1 MEDISGLK
9 DEELVFHYREKEE
22 DAAFVELVNRY
33 LKPVYNFS
41 LRLCGNPKDAEEI
54 SQESFV
60 KLWKHIGA
68 FRQGERFKTWL
79 YTIVR
84 NTTIDWMR
92 KKKSVLFSEFE
103 NEDGN
108 NYLED
113 TLVDTEKTA
122 HELFELS
129 ENKIL
134 VEKLLN
140 ELSVQYREVLVLRY
154 HESLDFEE
162 IGKMLKK
169 SVNTVKSQHRRAL
182 IILRKKLGGAP
193 K

>member
-1 MEDISGLK
+1 MEDVTQLK
-9 DEELVFHYREKEE
+9 DEELVFHYMEGN
-22 DAAFVELVNRY
+22 DSAFVELVNRY

-41 LRLCGNPKDAEEI
+41 HRLCGDKKDAEEI

-60 KLWKHIGA
+60 KLWKNIGK
-68 FRQGERFKTWL
+68 FKQEQKFKTWF

-92 KKKSVLFSEFE
+92 KKKQIVFSEFD
-103 NEDGN
+103 NEDGGN
-108 NYLED
+108 FLED

-122 HELFELS
+122 HELFELA
-129 ENKIL
+129 ENKKM
-134 VEKLLN
+134 VEHMLN
-140 ELSVQYREVLVLRY
+140 EMSLQYREVLLLRY
-154 HESLDFEE
+154 HEGLDFEE
-162 IGKMLKK
+162 IGNVLKK

-182 IILRKKLGGAP
+182 ILLRKRLENAP

>member
-1 MEDISGLK
+1 MEDVLGLK
-9 DEELVFHYREKEE
+9 DEELVFHYTKVESQS
-22 DAAFVELVNRY
+22 AFAELVNRY

-60 KLWKHIGA
+60 KLWKNIGK
-68 FRQGERFKTWL
+68 FRQGEKFKTWF

-92 KKKSVLFSEFE
+92 KKKHVVFSEFDNAE
-103 NEDGN
+103 GD

-113 TLVDTEKTA
+113 TLIDTEKTA

-129 ENKIL
+129 ENKDL
-134 VEKLLN
+134 VEKLLYG
-140 ELSVQYREVLVLRY
+140 LSVQYREVLLLRY
-154 HESLDFEE
+154 HESMDFEE
-162 IGKMLKK
+162 IGKMLSK
-169 SVNTVKSQHRRAL
+169 SVNTIKSQHRRAL
-182 IILRKKLGGAP
+182 ITLRKKLEHAP

>member
-1 MEDISGLK
+1 MEDVLGLK
-9 DEELVFHYREKEE
+9 DEELVFHYTKEE
-22 DAAFVELVNRY
+22 SQPAFAELVNRY

-60 KLWKHIGA
+60 KLWKNIGK
-68 FRQGERFKTWL
+68 FRQGEKFKTWF

-92 KKKSVLFSEFE
+92 KKKHVVFSEFDNAE
-103 NEDGN
+103 GD

-113 TLVDTEKTA
+113 TLIDTEKTA

-129 ENKIL
+129 ENKDL
-134 VEKLLN
+134 VEKLLYG
-140 ELSVQYREVLVLRY
+140 LSVQYREVLLLRY
-154 HESLDFEE
+154 HESMDFEE
-162 IGKMLKK
+162 IGKMLSK
-169 SVNTVKSQHRRAL
+169 SVNTIKSQHRRAL
-182 IILRKKLGGAP
+182 ITLRKKLEHAP